1 MSNTDTRTGAAPGT
15 ETRPGFDDEASP
27 QDAADPEEPVEEALV
42 EEEEEPEEEEIEE
55 IEAAIEAELEAED
68 EAAVAED
75 AVLDL
80 LLRRSGV
87 LPQEAET
94 GPLEEEE
101 LALPLGR
108 GVNDFVCSRCFLIKP
123 RSLLGDPT
131 HRVCRDCLDPPEAEH
146 AV

>member
-15 ETRPGFDDEASP
+15 EPGTGFDEVSP
-27 QDAADPEEPVEEALV
+27 HDAAVPEEAVEEALV
-42 EEEEEPEEEEIEE
+42 EEEEETEEDEVEA

-94 GPLEEEE
+94 GALEEEE
-101 LALPLGR
+101 FALPPGR
-108 GVNDFVCSRCFLIKP
+108 GANDFVCSRCFLIKP

-131 HRVCRDCLDPPEAEH
+131 HRLCRDCLDPPEAEH
-146 AV
+146 AL